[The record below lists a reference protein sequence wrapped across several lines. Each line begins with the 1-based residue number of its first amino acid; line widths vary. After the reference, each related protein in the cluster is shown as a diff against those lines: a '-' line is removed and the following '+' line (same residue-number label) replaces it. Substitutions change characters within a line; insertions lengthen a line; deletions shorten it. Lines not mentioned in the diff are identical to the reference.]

1 MSDFIELDLLKDEDL
16 SAKIYNIDS
25 AIKESSIAVILGA
38 PGSGKSSLLKL
49 FKKKNSTITIRRSF
63 QDFDLNPDVD
73 DSTQYLLLD
82 GLDEFRNAQRDN
94 KTGILKRIA
103 LKLKQLDK
111 KVKITIACREM
122 DWLGNTDEDALKSYL
137 QNDVQVFTIKP
148 LDAQKRIEFLRYFG
162 LDEITD
168 SFKTLIV
175 ENDLFD
181 NPQILKMFVEIYKK
195 DPSICITTKAEIFD
209 YYIDFSQEHN
219 EENLANGINQIDPDL
234 FKRNAGYIAYYYM
247 FADIKK
253 FNGESCR
260 KISSVDSGYCI
271 DDLTVVIHSKLM
283 QDGTFAHRMIAEYL
297 AAKYL
302 YEEKIKKELWPI
314 SRMNA
319 LLTNGENIVFSEYR
333 GVYAWLCFFS
343 KNQNLIEIDPYLQY
357 QYGDNSL
364 FANEEKLKI
373 ILAIK
378 KHSES
383 KPYFMKYGDRRKAD
397 TLAWENDEK
406 DLIPLYKSCWN
417 RKNHFLHFLND
428 ILLVHCDNPSK
439 ELCDFAKEVICRN
452 ELESFFK
459 VSLLELLRNDSVILF
474 QILEDIKQGR
484 IEDVNNELKDEI
496 LGWLYPT
503 YISPEEI
510 CSYIS
515 SYKPYSVYTHRFEYL
530 LKTPNNKL
538 KIVLDELFPICT
550 SIQEVNIDGTY
561 EDLLE
566 KYFLFLLCDETEKK
580 FWEELAYYAKKINHN
595 FIFWNAEEKVLNSKF
610 SDEKRN
616 KLYKEYL
623 KLITPHEE
631 SEINLCYDKE
641 INLVNAAQRI
651 KPQSIYNIIEQFLQ
665 DGESEYFKSNVIRKI
680 TQDYNI
686 FDASQLKEMKDILLD
701 WSKRYDLK
709 NAVQSFLN
717 EIDKIIRESRRFN
730 GNDVYLKKVHGE
742 IEKNESYI
750 AGLSGDEK
758 RRNMNIL
765 QACAGYYLHHLSD
778 KFDEASLRI
787 KEKTYNEF
795 CSILKD
801 LFKENLDA
809 NRICNDITT
818 IKYMAEN
825 VPMQSRNIDYIYLAM
840 LILNSDYDYS
850 SITDNDVREYF
861 YIISIM
867 NNRIANIRHS
877 GFEEYYEKADLNNSI
892 AVLKKFYEYYVNTI
906 IANDESKNV
915 LLNYVKSDNSGKK
928 TLKKIKRILNFIPQD
943 KSERYKYL
951 VERFLDEYAVQ
962 LDLDELKKI
971 VIDDTNLNQKIQ
983 SLITFR
989 EKNYS
994 KADKVFI
1001 LNMYSFLGNDLEHFS
1016 EDEILFFLKSV
1027 LKIFKDETVMEERNG
1042 IIDSEQSLIRNL
1054 RYGFFQGIDGEKGLN
1069 VLQRLLNEGG
1079 LSEYWE
1085 NRIKMQI
1092 YELTS
1097 ELSEKSAIKMSI
1109 EKAKEY
1115 IFNRTYKDE
1124 LDFWKDVCDK
1134 LDFIKR
1140 EIEDNRDNQKDAF
1153 YQNKINSKNE
1163 ESCRDLIL
1171 IKWNDKYSMIAKA
1184 TKEKYEANN
1193 RVDINLQCQMGIPA
1207 EVQIE
1212 CKKDNNAQIKAGI
1225 PEQLV
1230 GKYLNKKNVNY
1241 GIYLV
1246 FNFDNNNPENL
1257 KKSLITTIPKGYEN
1271 NIDVKYLD
1279 LRY

>member
-1 MSDFIELDLLKDEDL
+1 MSNFIELDLLKDEDP

-25 AIKESSIAVILGA
+25 AIKESSIAIILGA

-49 FKKKNSTITIRRSF
+49 FENKNSSNTIRRTF

-94 KTGILKRIA
+94 KTGILKKIA

-137 QNDVQVFTIKP
+137 QNEVQVFTVKP
-148 LDAQKRIEFLRYFG
+148 LDEQKRIELLRFFG
-162 LDEITD
+162 VNENAD
-168 SFKTLIV
+168 SFKTLII
-175 ENDLFD
+175 ENELFD

-195 DPSICITTKAEIFD
+195 DPSICITTKAELFGH
-209 YYIDFSQEHN
+209 YIEFSQEHN
-219 EENLANGINQIDPDL
+219 EENLANGINQIEPDL

-247 FADIKK
+247 FANIKE
-253 FNGESCR
+253 FNGEICR
-260 KISSVDSGYCI
+260 KISSVDFGYSI
-271 DDLTVVIHSKLM
+271 NDLTIVIHSKLM
-283 QDGTFAHRMIAEYL
+283 QEGTFAHRMIAEYL

-302 YEEKIKKELWPI
+302 YEEKVNKKLWPI
-314 SRMNA
+314 SRMKA

-343 KNQNLIEIDPYLQY
+343 KDQNLIEIDPYLQY

-378 KHSES
+378 KYSES
-383 KPYFMKYGDRRKAD
+383 KPYFMKYGDRNKAD

-406 DLIPLYKSCWN
+406 DLIPLYKSCWDK
-417 RKNHFLHFLND
+417 KNHFIRFLND
-428 ILLVHCDNPSK
+428 ILLVHSDNPSK
-439 ELCDFAKEVICRN
+439 ELRDFAKEVVCRN
-452 ELESFFK
+452 ELESHFK
-459 VSLLELLRNDSVILF
+459 VSLLEILRNDSEILF

-503 YISPEEI
+503 YILPEEI

-515 SYKPYSVYTHRFEYL
+515 SYKSCKIFSCRFEFL
-530 LKTPNNKL
+530 LRTPNSKL
-538 KIVLDELFPICT
+538 KIVLDGLFPILT
-550 SIQEVNIDGTY
+550 SIKEV
-561 EDLLE
+561 DLSRIYGSIFE
-566 KYFLFLLCDETEKK
+566 MYFVFLLSEKIEK
-580 FWEELAYYAKKINHN
+580 NFWEEWAFYGKKVNHNYIFGDAKKKVLDQE
-595 FIFWNAEEKVLNSKF
+595 FSEEKRI
-610 SDEKRN
+610 E
-616 KLYKEYL
+616 LYTEYL

-631 SEINLCYDKE
+631 SEIESCRDWEMQLS
-641 INLVNAAQRI
+641 NAAQRI
-651 KPQSIYNIIEQFLQ
+651 RPQSICNIIEEFLQ
-665 DGESEYFKSNVIRKI
+665 EEAEFFKSNVIRKI

-686 FDASQLKEMKDILLD
+686 YDVGQLKEMKDVLLD

-709 NAVQSFLN
+709 NAVRSFLS
-717 EIDKIIRESRRFN
+717 EIDKIVRESRLCN
-730 GNDVYLKKVHGE
+730 GEDIYLQNAHGE
-742 IEKNESYI
+742 IDKNESYI
-750 AGLSGDEK
+750 AGLSDDEK

-765 QACAGYYLHHLSD
+765 QACAGYYLQHFRNE
-778 KFDEASLRI
+778 FDEASLRI

-795 CSILKD
+795 CNILKD

-877 GFEEYYEKADLNNSI
+877 SFEEYYETADLDNSI
-892 AVLKKFYEYYVNTI
+892 MLLKRFYEYYINTI
-906 IANDESKNV
+906 IANEKSKNV
-915 LLNYVKSDNSGKK
+915 LLNYVKLDNSGKK
-928 TLKKIKRILNFIPQD
+928 TLKKIKRILNFIPRG

-951 VERFLDEYAVQ
+951 VERFLDEYALQ
-962 LDLDELKKI
+962 LDLDDLKKI
-971 VIDDTNLNQKIQ
+971 VIEDSNLNQKIQ
-983 SLITFR
+983 NLIAFR
-989 EKNYS
+989 EKDYS
-994 KADKVFI
+994 KADKDFI
-1001 LNMYSFLGNDLEHFS
+1001 LNIYSFLGDNWECFS
-1016 EDEILFFLKSV
+1016 EDEILFILRSALKV
-1027 LKIFKDETVMEERNG
+1027 FNEETVIEERNG
-1042 IIDSEQSLIRNL
+1042 IIDSEQSLIRSL
-1054 RYGFFQGIDGEKGLN
+1054 EFFRGINGKKGLN
-1069 VLQRLLNEGG
+1069 ALHHLLNEDG

-1257 KKSLITTIPKGYEN
+1257 RKSLVTTIPKGYEN
-1271 NIDVKYLD
+1271 KIDVKCLN

>member
-1 MSDFIELDLLKDEDL
+1 MSDFIELDLLKDEDP

-25 AIKESSIAVILGA
+25 AIKESSIAIILGA

-49 FKKKNSTITIRRSF
+49 FENKNPSNTIRRTF
-63 QDFDLNPDVD
+63 QDFDINPDVD
-73 DSTQYLLLD
+73 DNTQYLLLD

-94 KTGILKRIA
+94 KTGILKKIA

-111 KVKITIACREM
+111 KVKITITCREM
-122 DWLGNTDEDALKSYL
+122 DWLGNTDEDALKNYL
-137 QNDVQVFTIKP
+137 QNEVQVFTVKP
-148 LDAQKRIEFLRYFG
+148 LDEYKRIELLRFFG
-162 LDEITD
+162 VNENAD
-168 SFKTLIV
+168 SFKSLIV
-175 ENDLFD
+175 ENELFD

-195 DPSICITTKAEIFD
+195 NPSICITTKAELFG
-209 YYIDFSQEHN
+209 YYIEFSQEHN
-219 EENLANGINQIDPDL
+219 EENLANGINQIEPDL

-247 FADIKK
+247 FANIKE
-253 FNGESCR
+253 FNGEICR
-260 KISSVDSGYCI
+260 KISSVDSGYSI
-271 DDLTVVIHSKLM
+271 NDLTIVIHSKLM
-283 QDGTFAHRMIAEYL
+283 QEGTFAHRMVAEYL

-314 SRMNA
+314 SRMKA

-343 KNQNLIEIDPYLQY
+343 KDQNLIEIDPYLQY

-364 FANEEKLKI
+364 FADEEKLKI
-373 ILAIK
+373 VLAIK

-383 KPYFMKYGDRRKAD
+383 KPYFMKYGDRNKAD

-406 DLIPLYKSCWN
+406 DLIPLYKSCWDK
-417 RKNHFLHFLND
+417 KNHFIRFLND
-428 ILLVHCDNPSK
+428 ILLVHSDNPSK
-439 ELCDFAKEVICRN
+439 ELRDFAKEVVCRN
-452 ELESFFK
+452 ELESHFK
-459 VSLLELLRNDSVILF
+459 VSLLEILRNDSEILF

-503 YISPEEI
+503 YILPEEI

-538 KIVLDELFPICT
+538 KIVLDELFSICT
-550 SIQEVNIDGTY
+550 SIQEVNIEETY

-566 KYFLFLLCDETEKK
+566 KYFLFLLNDETEKK
-580 FWEELAYYAKKINHN
+580 FWEELALYAEKINHN

-616 KLYKEYL
+616 KLYEEYL

-631 SEINLCYDKE
+631 SEINLCYDRE

-651 KPQSIYNIIEQFLQ
+651 KPQSTCNILEKFLQ
-665 DGESEYFKSNVIRKI
+665 DSESEYFKSNIIRKI

-686 FDASQLKEMKDILLD
+686 FDAYQLKEMKDVLWD

-742 IEKNESYI
+742 IEKNELYI
-750 AGLSGDEK
+750 AGLPDEEK

-765 QACAGYYLHHLSD
+765 QACAGYYLHHLGD
-778 KFDEASLRI
+778 KFDEAGLRI

-795 CSILKD
+795 CGILKD

-867 NNRIANIRHS
+867 NNRITNIRHS
-877 GFEEYYEKADLNNSI
+877 SFEEYYEIADLNNSI

-906 IANDESKNV
+906 VANEESKKV
-915 LLNYVKSDNSGKK
+915 LLNYVKSDNNGKK

-951 VERFLDEYAVQ
+951 VERFLDEYALQ
-962 LDLDELKKI
+962 LDLDDLKKI
-971 VIDDTNLNQKIQ
+971 VIDDSNLNQKLQ
-983 SLITFR
+983 SLIAFR
-989 EKNYS
+989 EKDYS
-994 KADKVFI
+994 KADKDFV
-1001 LNMYSFLGNDLEHFS
+1001 LNMYSFLGNNLEYFS
-1016 EDEILFFLKSV
+1016 EDEILFFMRSV
-1027 LKIFKDETVMEERNG
+1027 LKIFKDEAVMKEHNG
-1042 IIDSEQSLIRNL
+1042 IFDSEQSLIRNL
-1054 RYGFFQGIDGEKGLN
+1054 RYGFFEGINGEKGLN
-1069 VLQRLLNEGG
+1069 VLQSLLDEGG

-1092 YELTS
+1092 YELTL

-1134 LDFIKR
+1134 LDSIKR

-1153 YQNKINSKNE
+1153 YQNKTNSKNE

-1225 PEQLV
+1225 PDQLV

-1246 FNFDNNNPENL
+1246 FNFNNKDPENL
-1257 KKSLITTIPKGYEN
+1257 RKSLVATIPKGYKN
-1271 NIDVKYLD
+1271 NIDVKCLD

>member
-1 MSDFIELDLLKDEDL
+1 M
-16 SAKIYNIDS
+16 
-25 AIKESSIAVILGA
+25 
-38 PGSGKSSLLKL
+38 
-49 FKKKNSTITIRRSF
+49 
-63 QDFDLNPDVD
+63 
-73 DSTQYLLLD
+73 
-82 GLDEFRNAQRDN
+82 
-94 KTGILKRIA
+94 
-103 LKLKQLDK
+103 
-111 KVKITIACREM
+111 
-122 DWLGNTDEDALKSYL
+122 
-137 QNDVQVFTIKP
+137 
-148 LDAQKRIEFLRYFG
+148 
-162 LDEITD
+162 
-168 SFKTLIV
+168 
-175 ENDLFD
+175 
-181 NPQILKMFVEIYKK
+181 
-195 DPSICITTKAEIFD
+195 
-209 YYIDFSQEHN
+209 
-219 EENLANGINQIDPDL
+219 
-234 FKRNAGYIAYYYM
+234 
-247 FADIKK
+247 
-253 FNGESCR
+253 
-260 KISSVDSGYCI
+260 
-271 DDLTVVIHSKLM
+271 
-283 QDGTFAHRMIAEYL
+283 
-297 AAKYL
+297 
-302 YEEKIKKELWPI
+302 
-314 SRMNA
+314 
-319 LLTNGENIVFSEYR
+319 
-333 GVYAWLCFFS
+333 
-343 KNQNLIEIDPYLQY
+343 
-357 QYGDNSL
+357 
-364 FANEEKLKI
+364 
-373 ILAIK
+373 
-378 KHSES
+378 
-383 KPYFMKYGDRRKAD
+383 
-397 TLAWENDEK
+397 
-406 DLIPLYKSCWN
+406 
-417 RKNHFLHFLND
+417 
-428 ILLVHCDNPSK
+428 
-439 ELCDFAKEVICRN
+439 
-452 ELESFFK
+452 
-459 VSLLELLRNDSVILF
+459 LELLRNDSVILF

-566 KYFLFLLCDETEKK
+566 KYFLFLLSDETEKK
-580 FWEELAYYAKKINHN
+580 FWEELAYYAEKINHN

-623 KLITPHEE
+623 KLITPHEA

-651 KPQSIYNIIEQFLQ
+651 KPQSICNIIEQFLQ

-701 WSKRYDLK
+701 WSKRHNLK

-717 EIDKIIRESRRFN
+717 EIDKIVSESRRYN
-730 GNDVYLKKVHGE
+730 GKDNYLKKVNEE
-742 IEKNESYI
+742 IDKNESYI
-750 AGLSGDEK
+750 AGLSCDEK
-758 RRNMNIL
+758 RSNMNIL

-795 CSILKD
+795 CNILKD

-877 GFEEYYEKADLNNSI
+877 VFEEYYEKTDLNNSI

-906 IANDESKNV
+906 IANEESKNV
-915 LLNYVKSDNSGKK
+915 LLNYVKLDNSGKK
-928 TLKKIKRILNFIPQD
+928 TLKKIKQILNFIPQN

-951 VERFLDEYAVQ
+951 VERFLDEYALQ
-962 LDLDELKKI
+962 LDLDDLKKI
-971 VIDDTNLNQKIQ
+971 VIDDSNLKKRLQ
-983 SLITFR
+983 SLIAFR
-989 EKNYS
+989 EKDYS
-994 KADKVFI
+994 KADKDFV
-1001 LNMYSFLGNDLEHFS
+1001 LNIYSFLGNNLEYFS
-1016 EDEILFFLKSV
+1016 EDEILFFMRSV

-1042 IIDSEQSLIRNL
+1042 IIDSEQTLIRTL
-1054 RYGFFQGIDGEKGLN
+1054 RYGFFQGINGEKGLN

-1193 RVDINLQCQMGIPA
+1193 RVDINLQCKMGIPA

-1225 PEQLV
+1225 PDQLV

-1246 FNFDNNNPENL
+1246 FNFNNKDPEDL
-1257 KKSLITTIPKGYEN
+1257 RKSLITTIPKGYEN